1 LKVVSYNILNG
12 GGRRLGEIAG
22 VIRSQQPDVVA
33 LQEATSRR
41 KAGSLARELC
51 MELVFGKANGK
62 FHVAWLCRMP
72 VRRSENH
79 RVPGLAK
86 TMLEIELSW
95 DGQPLRLFTTH
106 LAGGAETIHP
116 SQEMPI
122 ILDRLQRLG
131 GEPHLLAGDLN
142 ALHPGDAVGPLP
154 PGLEP
159 MGDAIDDDPRQAIRD
174 ILAAGYI
181 DTFRALHPESP
192 GYTYPA
198 ERPWLRLDYIFASP
212 GLAERL
218 EASGIVHDDD
228 VRRASDHLPIWASF
242 R

>member
-12 GGRRLGEIAG
+12 GGRRLREIAG
-22 VIRSQQPDVVA
+22 VIRSQRPDVVA

-41 KAGSLARELC
+41 KAGRLARELD
-51 MELVFGKANGK
+51 MELVFGEANGK

-72 VRRSENH
+72 VRRGENH

-86 TMLEIELSW
+86 TMLEIELAW
-95 DGQPLRLFTTH
+95 DGQPLRMFTTH
-106 LAGGAETIHP
+106 LAGGAEAIHP
-116 SQEMPI
+116 SREMPI
-122 ILDRLQRLG
+122 ILERLQRLG

-142 ALHPGDAVGPLP
+142 SLHPGDGVGPLP

-159 MGDAIDDDPRQAIRD
+159 MGDAIDDDPRLAIRD
-174 ILAAGYI
+174 ILAAGYT
-181 DTFRALHPESP
+181 DCFRALHPESP

-212 GLAERL
+212 ALAERL
-218 EASGIVHDDD
+218 DASGIVDDSD
-228 VRRASDHLPIWASF
+228 ARRASDHLPIWASF
-242 R
+242 Q